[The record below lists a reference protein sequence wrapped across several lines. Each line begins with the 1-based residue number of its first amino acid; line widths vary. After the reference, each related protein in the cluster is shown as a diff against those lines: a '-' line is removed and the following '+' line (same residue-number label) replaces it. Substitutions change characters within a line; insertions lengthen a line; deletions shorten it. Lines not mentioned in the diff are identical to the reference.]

1 MATPGEL
8 YALLHEGADV
18 ESVCESN
25 AITPLS
31 IYERRYAEINVLV
44 ADEANTTHFPG
55 GHKHFIDRLRNVCLK
70 HQGLL
75 NLV

>member
-31 IYERRYAEINVLV
+31 MYERRYAEINVLV
-44 ADEANTTHFPG
+44 ADEANAPHLPC
-55 GHKHFIDRLRNVCLK
+55 GHEHLIDRLRDVGLK
-70 HQGLL
+70 HQCLL
-75 NLV
+75 DLV